1 MDHPFNIEEDN
12 KPSLFSN
19 YDELVNNSI
28 TVSDTIQSLLRD
40 DKLQISIKS
49 TEKLIHSSTVV
60 YLIEL
65 TNGKDTIIIKR
76 RFSEFKSFRDNLNK
90 LYPSVIIPPI
100 PEKHSLISYF
110 LNSIDNN
117 KEVSLIEFRRRL
129 FNRFLNDL
137 IEIKEPNFLEL
148 SFVEKFFDPNYELCW
163 NNALNENPITQLPKN
178 MLLCNP
184 INPLQFN
191 GLYIL
196 LPKLNNFNNNMS
208 ELYNIKLDNFVSL
221 NDNLVRLERKMS
233 QYDKH
238 KNNKDTQNIPK
249 TYFRVIPEDLI
260 KFEIFI
266 NKNLKI
272 LRNLNKI
279 NFNHLNNFK
288 FLLAS
293 LINLGGNLNNF
304 SLEIFEL
311 NKELSNLIEKFGSI
325 IDLNYLNYENYLFNH
340 LIPDWKDSINQLIL
354 YFEECLNLVN
364 FYKFKIIQFLILFRL
379 KFNKMSQLYNF
390 KSFDTD
396 FETLKD
402 LNSPSVKNFLNNRLK
417 KSWYKYFGG
426 SKGPNYPSSLG
437 SGVVN
442 GSNGSILTETDG
454 ASIRSSAFSSPQ
466 NSPLK
471 SVASPQNSSL
481 NIASPLK
488 TIASPQKSIASP
500 QKSLDPKDSKIE
512 LIQRDLDK
520 LDQLIDLSSQDLHEL
535 TQELSDNFQQFSKLI
550 EKKWLIIFLEFTRAT
565 KQLFIENLN
574 NWNDFKQFFQQ
585 SN

>member
-40 DKLQISIKS
+40 EKVQISIKS

-100 PEKHSLISYF
+100 PEKHSIISYF

-137 IEIKEPNFLEL
+137 VEIKEPNFLEL

-221 NDNLVRLERKMS
+221 NDNLVKLERKMS
-233 QYDKH
+233 QYDDTKKH
-238 KNNKDTQNIPK
+238 KSNQNPSPSNNTFK
-249 TYFRVIPEDLI
+249 FIPEDLI

-272 LRNLNKI
+272 LKNFNKI

-288 FLLAS
+288 FLLSS

-364 FYKFKIIQFLILFRL
+364 FYKFKIIQFLIIFRL
-379 KFNKMSQLYNF
+379 KFNKMNQLYNF
-390 KSFDTD
+390 KSFDSD

-402 LNSPSVKNFLNNRLK
+402 LNSPSVKNFLNNRSK

-426 SKGPNYPSSLG
+426 SKPNLPPSSLTTLNG
-437 SGVVN
+437 NSNGNTNQTTNIETSDIRSVSPSINSYN
-442 GSNGSILTETDG
+442 GSSIHGSTT
-454 ASIRSSAFSSPQ
+454 SSPQ
-466 NSPLK
+466 NSPRK
-471 SVASPQNSSL
+471 SINSLQASPQRNDIH
-481 NIASPLK
+481 N
-488 TIASPQKSIASP
+488 
-500 QKSLDPKDSKIE
+500 KDSKIE
-512 LIQRDLDK
+512 SIQRDLDK
-520 LDQLIDLSSQDLHEL
+520 LDQLIDLSSQDLHDL

-550 EKKWLIIFLEFTRAT
+550 EKKWLVIFLEFTRAT

-585 SN
+585 SK